1 MKKYSSNQITIRPTL
16 KQEQM
21 LEEIVNDRNYCYSNS
36 IAGKSDIVRKNLD
49 VILEQFIQDRD
60 AYNFRRDVS

>member
-36 IAGKSDIVRKNLD
+36 IAGKSDIVRKN
-49 VILEQFIQDRD
+49 
-60 AYNFRRDVS
+60 